1 MPSNRFW
8 PSAFYF
14 FYFAAIA
21 AVIPFIALYY
31 QSLGFSGGQIG
42 LLFGVSPLI
51 GLVASPF
58 WTGLADAGQRHK
70 RILFITIG
78 AVVLLM
84 ALVPFIRPFGLLLPL
99 IFAHTFFGAPIV
111 ALVDSATLS
120 LLGERRDLYG
130 RIRLWGTIGWGLSA
144 PLVGELLQRFGIR
157 WMFWIYA
164 LLMGVNLITVRR
176 LNFVK
181 RVSLTP
187 YWRGIRDLLANR
199 RWIFFLVV
207 AFVAGIGFALHNNY
221 LAVLLEGMGASKS
234 IMGIA
239 ITISI
244 ISELPVMFFSNF
256 LLRRFKAQGLLFVA
270 LAVAGV
276 RCLLYFLAG
285 NPLTVVT
292 IQLLHGLTFPLM
304 WIAGVTYAS
313 ENAPPGFGATAQG
326 LFGATMTG
334 FGVATGGLLGGL
346 LLDRLGV
353 VQMYAVGGAILLTS
367 LLILITLN
375 RSLGIMAKQQ
385 LP

>member
-8 PSAFYF
+8 PAAFYF

-31 QSLGFSGGQIG
+31 QSLGFTGGQIG
-42 LLFGVSPLI
+42 LLFGISPLI
-51 GLVASPF
+51 GLFASPF

-70 RILFITIG
+70 HILFITIA

-84 ALVPFIRPFGLLLPL
+84 ALVPFVRPFGLLLPL
-99 IFAHTFFGAPIV
+99 IFAYTFFGAPIV

-120 LLGERRDLYG
+120 LLGDRRDLYG

-157 WMFWIYA
+157 WMFWIYP

-176 LNFVK
+176 LTFVH
-181 RVSLTP
+181 RVSPTP
-187 YWRGIRDLLANR
+187 YWRGMRDLLANR
-199 RWIFFLVV
+199 RWVFFLVV

-221 LAVLLEGMGASKS
+221 LVVLLESMGASKS
-234 IMGIA
+234 IMGFA
-239 ITISI
+239 ITVSI

-285 NPLTVVT
+285 NPLTVVA

-326 LFGATMTG
+326 LFGAMMMG
-334 FGVATGGLLGGL
+334 FGVASGGLLGGL

-353 VQMYAVGGAILLTS
+353 AEMYAVGSAILLTS
-367 LLILITLN
+367 LLILLALN
-375 RSLGIMAKQQ
+375 RSLGIMTKQD
-385 LP
+385 

>member
-21 AVIPFIALYY
+21 AVIPFITLYY

-42 LLFGVSPLI
+42 LLFGISPLI
-51 GLVASPF
+51 GLFASPF

-84 ALVPFIRPFGLLLPL
+84 ALVPFVRPFGLLLPL

-157 WMFWIYA
+157 WMFWIYP

-181 RVSLTP
+181 EGFTYS
-187 YWRGIRDLLANR
+187 LLAR
-199 RWIFFLVV
+199 
-207 AFVAGIGFALHNNY
+207 
-221 LAVLLEGMGASKS
+221 
-234 IMGIA
+234 
-239 ITISI
+239 
-244 ISELPVMFFSNF
+244 
-256 LLRRFKAQGLLFVA
+256 
-270 LAVAGV
+270 
-276 RCLLYFLAG
+276 
-285 NPLTVVT
+285 
-292 IQLLHGLTFPLM
+292 
-304 WIAGVTYAS
+304 
-313 ENAPPGFGATAQG
+313 NA
-326 LFGATMTG
+326 
-334 FGVATGGLLGGL
+334 
-346 LLDRLGV
+346 
-353 VQMYAVGGAILLTS
+353 
-367 LLILITLN
+367 
-375 RSLGIMAKQQ
+375 
-385 LP
+385 